1 MPPESFHRS
10 DRKHVKHRTITRR
23 DELARFCDELAG
35 EPSIAIDTEF
45 VAEHT
50 YHPVLCLVQVATRE
64 QLVLIDA
71 MAVPEVTDFWRVV
84 TQGDH
89 ETIIHAARSELE
101 FCLNAAG
108 ALPKRLFDVQVAGG
122 LVGAEYPAG
131 YNSLIGKLLGE
142 KPGKHET
149 RTDWR
154 RRPLSPRQISYALD
168 DVRFLHPLRDT
179 IYDALQQRDR
189 LAWFDEEMRTMCE
202 DLTTSGS
209 SERWRRV
216 SGNAGLKPRQL
227 AVVRGL
233 WQWRDAE
240 ASRRDK
246 PARYVL
252 RDDLIIEMAR
262 RASSDPKQILSV
274 RGMDRGDLRRRVDE
288 LSAAVREALELPE
301 EELPQPRRRER
312 TQNYSVLGQFL
323 FSALGS
329 LCREAALAPA
339 LVGTPNDIRD
349 LIAYNSKD
357 PHPTDHVPRLA
368 RGWRVEFVGR
378 LFDDLL
384 AGKVAVRIGDA
395 NCESPLRFERSE

>member
-1 MPPESFHRS
+1 M
-10 DRKHVKHRTITRR
+10 KHRTITRPN
-23 DELARFCDELAG
+23 ELARFCDELAH

-50 YHPVLCLVQVATRE
+50 YRPVLCLVQVATRE

-71 MAVPEVTDFWRVV
+71 MAVPEVTAFWRVV
-84 TQGDH
+84 AEGDH

-101 FCLNAAG
+101 FCLDSAG
-108 ALPKRLFDVQVAGG
+108 AFPKRLFDVQVGGG

-154 RRPLSPRQISYALD
+154 RRPLSPRQIAYALD

-179 IYDALQQRDR
+179 IYESLRQQDR
-189 LAWFDEEMRTMCE
+189 IAWFEEEMRTVQE
-202 DLTTSGS
+202 DLTSPGLN
-209 SERWRRV
+209 ERWRRV

-227 AVVRGL
+227 AVVRAL

-262 RASSDPKQILSV
+262 RASADPTQILSV
-274 RGMDRGDLRRRVDE
+274 RGMERGDLRRRVDE
-288 LSAAVREALELPE
+288 MAAAVREALELPE
-301 EELPQPRRRER
+301 EELPQPLRRER
-312 TQNYSVLGQFL
+312 TQDYSVLGQFL
-323 FSALGS
+323 FAALGS
-329 LCREAALAPA
+329 LCREANLAPA

-349 LIAYNSKD
+349 LIAYNAKE
-357 PHPTDHVPRLA
+357 PKPTGRVPRLA
-368 RGWRVEFVGR
+368 RGWRADFVGR

-384 AGKVAVRIGDA
+384 AGKVTVRIGDA
-395 NCESPLRFERSE
+395 HSDSPLQFEPSTGAQR